1 MVTIPSGSPIS
12 GGRIL
17 LFILV
22 GTVLLGSGVA
32 TALSLPQPSRPQD
45 AASLRYPKDISTSFI
60 ALTKQV
66 ATLQDRQ
73 AKLGHTVVS
82 ADELRNQIS
91 AIQLEAATR
100 QYEDTRNRIRELTVK
115 VAAWDAQL
123 SRETVA
129 TGEATGISV
138 GLSVPIL
145 LYHYTPGDFAAQL
158 EHLRTHNYNV
168 VDLDQVAAAMSG
180 GTPLPDKPVVI
191 TFDDGFSNQLQ
202 AFDILRQ
209 YNMKAT
215 FYIIGGG
222 AASQWCIGAG
232 RRNNDPL
239 QPAGGCGDSYLNW
252 NQVRLLDHSG
262 LITIGAHTV
271 DHQNLAADTPEQQQ
285 FEIGQGKAELEA
297 QLGHAVRHFCYPYGS
312 YTQTTIDIV
321 RQAGFVTATTTL
333 PGTIQPPGSLF
344 TLRRIR
350 DTLSL
355 P

>member
-1 MVTIPSGSPIS
+1 MVTPFSGLSIPGS
-12 GGRIL
+12 RIL
-17 LFILV
+17 LFVLV
-22 GTVLLGSGVA
+22 GTILLGSGVA
-32 TALSLPQPSRPQD
+32 TALSLPQPTRALGSEN
-45 AASLRYPKDISTSFI
+45 LRYPADISTSYI
-60 ALTKQV
+60 ALTKLL
-66 ATLQDRQ
+66 ATFQDRQ
-73 AKLGHTVVS
+73 IKLGRRITSDV
-82 ADELRNQIS
+82 DIRNDLA

-100 QYEDTRNRIRELTVK
+100 QYRQTRTSIRKLAVN
-115 VAAWDAQL
+115 VASWDSQL

-129 TGEATGISV
+129 SGEASGSSV

-145 LYHYTPGDFAAQL
+145 LYHYAPADFAAQL
-158 EHLRTHNYNV
+158 EHLRTHSYNV

-191 TFDDGFSNQLQ
+191 TFDDGFANQLQ
-202 AFDILRQ
+202 AFETLRQ

-215 FYIIGGG
+215 YFIITGG

-232 RRNNDPL
+232 RRNRDPL

-252 NQVRLLDHSG
+252 DQVRMLDRSG

-271 DHQNLAADTPEQQQ
+271 DHQNLASDSPGQQQ
-285 FEIGQGKAELEA
+285 FEIAQSKSQLEA
-297 QLGHAVRHFCYPYGS
+297 QLGHAVNHFCYPYGS
-312 YTQTTIDIV
+312 YDQTTVDLV
-321 RQAGFVTATTTL
+321 RQAGFITATTTL